1 MGPVRALVQGE
12 EVDLPNV
19 AWSGTDIFGTNTLAC
34 RDEGIIWCLQGF
46 TALTEGW
53 V

>member
-1 MGPVRALVQGE
+1 MSL
-12 EVDLPNV
+12 
-19 AWSGTDIFGTNTLAC
+19 WSGTDIFGTITLAR
-34 RDEGIIWCLQGF
+34 RDEGIIWCLQDF